1 LNILTDA
8 EGIVNSIK
16 GFLFLRLIIIILF
29 LLAISFLINRTVDW
43 FFKRSHFFDDEIAK
57 TSQGVIR
64 STLRYLIGAILIIY
78 IIGQFIDIKGILAGA
93 GIVGVIL
100 GFAAQQMLKDILLG
114 FVRLSDKEF
123 RVGNY
128 VTFNGVNS
136 GTIEEIGIRFIQ
148 IREWSGKLLTISHG
162 EIRTIQNY
170 NKGKMRV
177 IERITVS
184 YEEEPE
190 RIKGLLQDVCKI
202 CNEKYGDSLLKFA
215 DGTPEEDFRFIG
227 ITDLNPNFKYVGY
240 EFCMVALVKPED
252 FFETSRNVRFE
263 LMSIFHK
270 NLVKMPMVQTEE
282 KSNYRSLEK
291 INLTEN

>member
-1 LNILTDA
+1 LNIITYID
-8 EGIVNSIK
+8 GIVKSAK
-16 GFLFLRLIIIILF
+16 GILFFRLIIMIL
-29 LLAISFLINRTVDW
+29 LLLTISFLVNRIVDW
-43 FFKRSHFFDDEIAK
+43 FFKRTHFFDDEVAR
-57 TSQGVIR
+57 TTQGVIR
-64 STLRYLIGAILIIY
+64 STLRYGIGAILIIY

-114 FVRLSDKEF
+114 LVRLSDKEF
-123 RVGNY
+123 RVGDY

-148 IREWSGKLLTISHG
+148 IREWSGILLTISHG
-162 EIRTIQNY
+162 EIRTIENY

-184 YEEEPE
+184 YQEDPN

-202 CNEKYGDSLLKFA
+202 CNEKYGDSLLRLEN
-215 DGTPEEDFRFIG
+215 GTPEEDFRYIG
-227 ITDLNPNFKYVGY
+227 ITDLNPNFRFLGY
-240 EFCMVALVKPED
+240 EFCMVALVKSEE
-252 FFETSRNVRFE
+252 FFEISRNVRFE

-270 NLVKMPMVQTEE
+270 NLVKMPLFQSEE
-282 KSNYRSLEK
+282 KMISQSLEK
-291 INLTEN
+291 VNLTEN